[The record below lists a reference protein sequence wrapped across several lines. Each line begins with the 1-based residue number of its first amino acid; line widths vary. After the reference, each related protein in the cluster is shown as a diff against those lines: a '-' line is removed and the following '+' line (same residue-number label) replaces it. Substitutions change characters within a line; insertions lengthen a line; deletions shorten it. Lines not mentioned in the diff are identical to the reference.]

1 MYAVAQCGVVRIFSM
16 NIEKED
22 LEKWETDEPGLMVD
36 SLFLKKRIADVENAL
51 VISLPDEY
59 LDFIHLVGDQ
69 ACSPRDELANF
80 IATYNGFTRVAIMAT
95 LSSTD
100 RVVNST
106 KLLQESVYDHRS
118 LLTNGLIAIGSEYDD
133 DGDAY
138 IIYDVRPESPTYRNI
153 FHWRYYVDNLIV
165 GDGLGLLA
173 LSLRDFLH
181 KPALE
186 SEL

>member
-1 MYAVAQCGVVRIFSM
+1 MKIK
-16 NIEKED
+16 KED
-22 LEKWETDEPGLMVD
+22 LIKWETDEPGLIVD
-36 SLFLKKRIADVENAL
+36 PLFIKKRIADVEKAL
-51 VISLPDEY
+51 LIRLPDEY
-59 LDFIHLVGDQ
+59 LDFIHLVGDK
-69 ACSPRDELANF
+69 ACSPLDEVDNF
-80 IATYNGFTRVAIMAT
+80 IAIYNRITRVAVMAT

-100 RVVNST
+100 RVVTAT

-118 LLTNGLIAIGSEYDD
+118 LLPNGLIAIGSEYDD
-133 DGDAY
+133 GDAY
-138 IIYDVRPESPTYRNI
+138 IVYDVRSESLTYRNL

>member
-1 MYAVAQCGVVRIFSM
+1 MKIK
-16 NIEKED
+16 KED
-22 LEKWETDEPGLMVD
+22 LAKWETDEPELMVEP
-36 SLFLKKRIADVENAL
+36 LFLKKRISDLEKAL
-51 VISLPDEY
+51 LISLPDEY
-59 LDFIHLVGDQ
+59 LDYIHLVADQ
-69 ACSPRDELANF
+69 ACSPLDELDNF
-80 IATYNGFTRVAIMAT
+80 IAIYNGITRVAVMAT

-100 RVVNST
+100 RVVSST

-118 LLTNGLIAIGSEYDD
+118 LLPNGLIAIGSEYDD

-153 FHWRYYVDNLIV
+153 FHWRYYVDSLIV

>member
-1 MYAVAQCGVVRIFSM
+1 MKIK
-16 NIEKED
+16 KED
-22 LEKWETDEPGLMVD
+22 LEKWEKDEPDLMVD
-36 SLFLKKRIADVENAL
+36 PLFLKKKIADVEKAL
-51 VISLPDEY
+51 LISLPDEY

-69 ACSPRDELANF
+69 ACSPLGELDNF
-80 IATYNGFTRVAIMAT
+80 IATYNGITRVAVMAT

-118 LLTNGLIAIGSEYDD
+118 LLPNGLIAIGSEYDD

-173 LSLRDFLH
+173 LSLRDFLR

>member
-1 MYAVAQCGVVRIFSM
+1 MKIQ
-16 NIEKED
+16 KED
-22 LEKWETDEPGLMVD
+22 LVKWETDEPGLIVD
-36 SLFLKKRIADVENAL
+36 PLSIKKRIADVEKAL
-51 VISLPDEY
+51 LICLPDEY

-69 ACSPRDELANF
+69 ACSPLGELDNF
-80 IATYNGFTRVAIMAT
+80 IAIYNRITRVAVMAT

-100 RVVNST
+100 RVVTAT

-118 LLTNGLIAIGSEYDD
+118 LLPNGLIAIGSEYDD

-138 IIYDVRPESPTYRNI
+138 IVYDVRPKSPTYRNL